1 VAGKEKN
8 KLTVSDLL
16 AMKASGEPIVC
27 LTAYDFPSASI
38 VDDAGVDLILV
49 GDSLGMVVQGHE
61 NTLKVTL
68 DHIIYHTE
76 IVARAA
82 KRAFV
87 IADMPFMS
95 FQVSRKKTVENVGR
109 VIKESGAQAVKLEGA
124 AAETLDAI
132 RTLTEAGI
140 PVMGHVGYTP
150 QSTHVFGRKI
160 VRGKTADQAR
170 VLMEEARNLQ
180 NAGCFSIVLEMVP
193 QELAAVITESAEV
206 PTIGIGSGPDCDGQI
221 LVFHDLIGYYTGY
234 IPKFVRRLV
243 DIKEVIGGAAAEYAQ
258 LVRDGEYP
266 SEGESVSLPD
276 GVLEEIRAS
285 KHED

>member
-1 VAGKEKN
+1 MAGKEKT
-8 KLTVSDLL
+8 KLTISDLH
-16 AMKASGEPIVC
+16 AMKAAGEPIVC

-68 DHIIYHTE
+68 EHIIYHTE
-76 IVARAA
+76 IVTRAA

-87 IADMPFMS
+87 VADMPFMS

-132 RTLTEAGI
+132 RALTEAGI

-180 NAGCFSIVLEMVP
+180 DAGCFSVVLEMVP
-193 QELAAVITESAEV
+193 QELAAIITESSEV
-206 PTIGIGSGPDCDGQI
+206 PTIGIGSGPNCDGQI

-243 DIKEVIGGAAAEYAQ
+243 DVKEVIGGAAVEYTQ
-258 LVRDGEYP
+258 LVRGGEYP
-266 SEGESVSLPD
+266 SEDESVSLPD
-276 GVLEEIRAS
+276 GILEEIQAS
-285 KHED
+285 KYDD

>member
-1 VAGKEKN
+1 MAGKEKT
-8 KLTVSDLL
+8 KVTISDLH
-16 AMKASGEPIVC
+16 AMKAAGEPIVC

-82 KRAFV
+82 KRAFIV
-87 IADMPFMS
+87 ADMPFMS

-132 RTLTEAGI
+132 RALTEAGI

-170 VLMEEARNLQ
+170 VLMEEARRLQ
-180 NAGCFSIVLEMVP
+180 DAGCFSVVLEMVP
-193 QELAAVITESAEV
+193 QELATIITESSEV
-206 PTIGIGSGPDCDGQI
+206 PTIGIGSGPNCDGQI

-243 DIKEVIGGAAAEYAQ
+243 DVKEVIGGAAADYAQ
-258 LVRDGEYP
+258 LVRGGGYP
-266 SEGESVSLPD
+266 SEDESVSLPD
-276 GVLEEIRAS
+276 GVLEEIQAS
-285 KHED
+285 KYDD

>member
-1 VAGKEKN
+1 VAGKEKTR
-8 KLTVSDLL
+8 LTINDLH
-16 AMKASGEPIVC
+16 AKKAAGEPIVC
-27 LTAYDFPSASI
+27 LTAYDFPGASI

-68 DHIIYHTE
+68 EQIIYHTE
-76 IVARAA
+76 IVARAV
-82 KRAFV
+82 KRALV
-87 IADMPFMS
+87 VADMPFMS

-124 AAETLDAI
+124 AAGTLNAI
-132 RTLTEAGI
+132 RALTEAGI

-150 QSTHVFGRKI
+150 QSTHIFGRKI
-160 VRGKTADQAR
+160 IRGKTADNAR

-180 NAGCFSIVLEMVP
+180 DAGCFSVVLEMVP
-193 QELAAVITESAEV
+193 RELAAIITESSAV
-206 PTIGIGSGPDCDGQI
+206 PTIGIGSGPACDGQI

-243 DIKEVIGGAAAEYAQ
+243 DVKEVIGGAVAEYAA
-258 LVRDGEYP
+258 LVRGGEYP
-266 SEGESVSLPD
+266 SEDESVSLPKD
-276 GVLEEIRAS
+276 VLEKIRTS
-285 KHED
+285 

>member
-1 VAGKEKN
+1 MVGKEKT
-8 KLTVSDLL
+8 KLTVNDLH
-16 AMKASGEPIVC
+16 AKKIAGEPIVC

-87 IADMPFMS
+87 VADMPFMS

-132 RTLTEAGI
+132 RTLTETGI

-170 VLMEEARNLQ
+170 VLMEEARSLQ
-180 NAGCFSIVLEMVP
+180 EAGCFSVVLEMVP
-193 QELAAVITESAEV
+193 QELAAIITESSEV
-206 PTIGIGSGPDCDGQI
+206 PTIGIGSGPGCDGQI

-243 DIKEVIGGAAAEYAQ
+243 DVKEVIGGATADYAR
-258 LVRDGEYP
+258 LVRGGEYP
-266 SEGESVSLPD
+266 SEDESVSLPD
-276 GVLEEIRAS
+276 GVLEEIQAS
-285 KHED
+285 KYDD

>member
-1 VAGKEKN
+1 VAGKEKT
-8 KLTVSDLL
+8 KLTVNDLL
-16 AMKASGEPIVC
+16 AKKATGEPIVC

-82 KRAFV
+82 NRAFV
-87 IADMPFMS
+87 VADMPFMS
-95 FQVSRKKTVENVGR
+95 FQVSRKKTVENIGR

-124 AAETLDAI
+124 AAQTLDAI
-132 RTLTEAGI
+132 RALAETGI

-160 VRGKTADQAR
+160 VQGKTADQAR

-180 NAGCFSIVLEMVP
+180 HAGCFSIVLEMVP
-193 QELAAVITESAEV
+193 QELAAIITESSEV

-243 DIKEVIGGAAAEYAQ
+243 DVKEVIGGATAEYAQ
-258 LVRDGEYP
+258 LVRGRQYP
-266 SEGESVSLPD
+266 SENESVSLPD

-285 KHED
+285 KYDG

>member
-1 VAGKEKN
+1 M
-8 KLTVSDLL
+8 TISDLH
-16 AMKASGEPIVC
+16 AKKAAGEPIVC
-27 LTAYDFPSASI
+27 LTAYDFPGASI

-68 DHIIYHTE
+68 RQIIYHTE

-87 IADMPFMS
+87 VADMPFMS
-95 FQVSRKKTVENVGR
+95 FQVSRKKTVENAGR

-124 AAETLDAI
+124 AAGTLDAI
-132 RTLTEAGI
+132 QTLSETGI

-150 QSTHVFGRKI
+150 QSTNVFGRKI
-160 VRGKTADQAR
+160 VRGKTVDKAR
-170 VLMEEARNLQ
+170 VLMGEALSLQ
-180 NAGCFSIVLEMVP
+180 NAGCFSVVLEMVP
-193 QELAAVITESAEV
+193 QELAAIITESLDV
-206 PTIGIGSGPDCDGQI
+206 PTIGIGSGPACDGQI

-243 DIKEVIGGAAAEYAQ
+243 DVKEIIGGAIVEYVG
-258 LVRDGEYP
+258 LVRGGEYP
-266 SEGESVSLPD
+266 SEEESVSLPKD
-276 GVLEEIRAS
+276 VLEEIRTS
-285 KHED
+285 KTDG

>member
-1 VAGKEKN
+1 VAGKDKT
-8 KLTVSDLL
+8 KLTISDLH
-16 AMKASGEPIVC
+16 AKKSAGEPIVC
-27 LTAYDFPSASI
+27 LTAYDFASASI

-49 GDSLGMVVQGHE
+49 GDSLGMVVQGHD

-68 DHIIYHTE
+68 DQIIYHTE

-82 KRAFV
+82 NRAFV
-87 IADMPFMS
+87 VADMPFMS

-124 AAETLDAI
+124 TEKTVKAI
-132 RTLTEAGI
+132 RSLADAGV

-150 QSTHVFGRKI
+150 QSTHAFGRNI
-160 VRGKTADQAR
+160 VQGKTADRAR
-170 VLMEEARNLQ
+170 VLMAEARKLQ
-180 NAGCFSIVLEMVP
+180 DAGCFSVVLEMVP
-193 QELAAVITESAEV
+193 RELAALITERLIV

-243 DIKEVIGGAAAEYAQ
+243 DVKEVIGDAVTEYAR
-258 LVRDGEYP
+258 LVRGGEYP
-266 SEGESVSLPD
+266 SEKESVSLPD
-276 GVLEEIRAS
+276 TVLEEIRDS
-285 KHED
+285 GNDD

>member
-1 VAGKEKN
+1 MAGKEKT
-8 KLTVSDLL
+8 KLTISDLH
-16 AMKASGEPIVC
+16 AMKAAGEPIVC

-82 KRAFV
+82 KQAFV
-87 IADMPFMS
+87 VADMPFMS

-124 AAETLDAI
+124 AAQTLDAI
-132 RTLTEAGI
+132 RALTEAGI

-180 NAGCFSIVLEMVP
+180 DAGCFSVVLEMVP
-193 QELAAVITESAEV
+193 QELAAIITESSEV

-243 DIKEVIGGAAAEYAQ
+243 DVKEVIGGAAVEYTQ
-258 LVRDGEYP
+258 LVRGGEYP
-266 SEGESVSLPD
+266 SEDESVSLPD
-276 GVLEEIRAS
+276 GVLEEIQAS
-285 KHED
+285 KYDD

>member
-1 VAGKEKN
+1 MAGKEKT
-8 KLTVSDLL
+8 KLTISDLH
-16 AMKASGEPIVC
+16 AMKTAGEPIVC

-68 DHIIYHTE
+68 EHIIYHTE

-82 KRAFV
+82 KQAFV
-87 IADMPFMS
+87 VADMPFMS

-132 RTLTEAGI
+132 RALTEAGI

-180 NAGCFSIVLEMVP
+180 DAGCFSVVLEMVP
-193 QELAAVITESAEV
+193 QELATIITESSEV
-206 PTIGIGSGPDCDGQI
+206 PTIGIGSGPNCNGQI

-243 DIKEVIGGAAAEYAQ
+243 DVKEVIGGAAVEYTQ
-258 LVRDGEYP
+258 LVRGGEYP
-266 SEGESVSLPD
+266 SEDESVSLPD
-276 GVLEEIRAS
+276 GVLEEIQAS
-285 KHED
+285 KYDD

>member
-1 VAGKEKN
+1 VAGKNKA
-8 KLTVSDLL
+8 KLTISDLH
-16 AMKASGEPIVC
+16 AKKGAGEPIVC
-27 LTAYDFPSASI
+27 LTAYDFASASI

-87 IADMPFMS
+87 VADMPFMS

-124 AAETLDAI
+124 AEKTLKAI
-132 RTLTEAGI
+132 RSLTDAGV

-150 QSTHVFGRKI
+150 QSTHAFGRNI
-160 VRGKTADQAR
+160 VQGKTADRAR
-170 VLMEEARNLQ
+170 VLMAEARNLQ
-180 NAGCFSIVLEMVP
+180 DAGCFSVVLEMVP
-193 QELAAVITESAEV
+193 RELAALITERLTV
-206 PTIGIGSGPDCDGQI
+206 PTIGIGSGPDCNGQI

-243 DIKEVIGGAAAEYAQ
+243 DVKEVIGDAVTEYAR
-258 LVRDGEYP
+258 LVRGGEYP
-266 SEGESVSLPD
+266 SEKESVSLQD
-276 GVLEEIRAS
+276 TVLEEIRDS
-285 KHED
+285 GNDD

>member
-1 VAGKEKN
+1 VAGKEKT
-8 KLTVSDLL
+8 KLTVNDLH
-16 AMKASGEPIVC
+16 AKKIAGEPIVC

-87 IADMPFMS
+87 VADMPFMS

-140 PVMGHVGYTP
+140 PIMGHVGYTP

-180 NAGCFSIVLEMVP
+180 DAGCFSVVLEMVP
-193 QELAAVITESAEV
+193 QELAAIITESSDV

-243 DIKEVIGGAAAEYAQ
+243 DVKEVIGGATADYAQ
-258 LVRDGEYP
+258 LVRGGEYP
-266 SEGESVSLPD
+266 SEDESVSLPD
-276 GVLEEIRAS
+276 GVLEEIQAS
-285 KHED
+285 KYDD